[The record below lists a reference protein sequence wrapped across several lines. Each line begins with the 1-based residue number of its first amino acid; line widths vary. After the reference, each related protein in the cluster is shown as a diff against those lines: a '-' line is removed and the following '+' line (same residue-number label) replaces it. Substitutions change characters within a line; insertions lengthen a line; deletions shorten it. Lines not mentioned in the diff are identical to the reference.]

1 LRGIVGES
9 CHPEW
14 PELQESI
21 SRALIEEG
29 VREGVA
35 TPWPAVEAQTVLGG
49 DVMIEEVRA
58 QIKEGH
64 REIVGRGGWKRRR
77 AFQELVA
84 IVEGYRGQ
92 SWSESGIGVEI
103 QAVEMVWWLARR
115 PAGMTLRVLGDKAGR
130 TDYSAVGMAL
140 KRYELKKRRTRR

>member
-1 LRGIVGES
+1 LGSLVIPNG
-9 CHPEW
+9 

-92 SWSESGIGVEI
+92 SWSESGIGAEI
-103 QAVEMVWWLARR
+103 QAVEMVWWL
-115 PAGMTLRVLGDKAGR
+115 PGDPRG
-130 TDYSAVGMAL
+130 
-140 KRYELKKRRTRR
+140 